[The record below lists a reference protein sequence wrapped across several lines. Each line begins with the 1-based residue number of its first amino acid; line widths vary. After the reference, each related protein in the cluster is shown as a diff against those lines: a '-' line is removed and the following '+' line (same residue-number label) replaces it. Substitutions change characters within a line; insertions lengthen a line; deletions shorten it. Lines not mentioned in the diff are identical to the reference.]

1 MIEVGFSL
9 LILPQQAADRVDFSL
24 EPGVIL
30 VAALA
35 FILINVL
42 IGAALYPY
50 FKGGSTETQRGSAA
64 QMGAQKDFIG
74 ETADASDGKEELNER
89 VDEFLEDIEQ
99 ER

>member
-9 LILPQQAADRVDFSL
+9 LTLPQQAADRIDFSL
-24 EPGVIL
+24 EPGVVL

-50 FKGGSTETQRGSAA
+50 LKSGGSTETQGGAAA
-64 QMGAQKDFIG
+64 QAGRQEEFME
-74 ETADASDGKEELNER
+74 ETADGDEELDRR

-99 ER
+99 GS

>member
-9 LILPQQAADRVDFSL
+9 LVLPPQAADRIDFSL
-24 EPGVIL
+24 EPGVVL

-50 FKGGSTETQRGSAA
+50 FKSGSGQTQSGAAA
-64 QMGAQKDFIG
+64 QSGAQEEFMG
-74 ETADASDGKEELNER
+74 EAADTSGGQEELDER
-89 VDEFLEDIEQ
+89 VDEFLEDIEKKG
-99 ER
+99 

>member
-1 MIEVGFSL
+1 MIDVGLTL
-9 LILPQQAADRVDFSL
+9 LVLPQQASERIDFNL

-35 FILINVL
+35 FILINLL

-50 FKGGSTETQRGSAA
+50 LGGSSTSQQEVQAE
-64 QMGAQKDFIG
+64 GAGHDDRID
-74 ETADASDGKEELNER
+74 EMNASDDEELEER

-99 ER
+99 GG

>member
-9 LILPQQAADRVDFSL
+9 LVLPQQSADRIDFSL

-50 FKGGSTETQRGSAA
+50 LKSGSGETQGGAAA
-64 QMGAQKDFIG
+64 QAGVQEGAMGEA
-74 ETADASDGKEELNER
+74 ADASGGQEELDER

-99 ER
+99 GG

>member
-9 LILPQQAADRVDFSL
+9 LMLPQQAADRIDFSL
-24 EPGVIL
+24 EPGVVL

-50 FKGGSTETQRGSAA
+50 LTGGSTETQGGAAA
-64 QMGAQKDFIG
+64 QAGAQQEFRDDSP
-74 ETADASDGKEELNER
+74 DASDGKEELDER
-89 VDEFLEDIEQ
+89 VDEFLEDIEK
-99 ER
+99 RG